1 MAPVIG
7 ELIAATC
14 EDPSVLSRIG
24 GSIGDAAR
32 DASSELAVMSPADAR
47 TWRARLIAA
56 VRAPIPPGL
65 RGVHGSWIEAGLD
78 GLPAR
83 VREALA
89 GSARDP
95 IDVWLVRWACAEIP
109 PLPPVDPA
117 LVAPREIEDAPKL
130 SADALVGWLANLG
143 ADQLAYALRGKPDAL
158 QAIAGNLGRDG
169 DRVVGAVRRITAPP
183 RAGSLGTTR
192 DAIARCR
199 GDAGADLL
207 LVIGARTI
215 APYTDPM
222 LRRQLVVR
230 LPRPRGLRVLAE
242 LRAHAGDPLDRAPA
256 WDALSTA

>member
-1 MAPVIG
+1 MIG
-7 ELIAATC
+7 ELIAASC
-14 EDPSVLSRIG
+14 EDPSVLARIG

-32 DASSELAVMSPADAR
+32 DASTELAVMSPTDAR

-83 VREALA
+83 VREALG

-95 IDVWLVRWACAEIP
+95 IEVWLVRWACTELP
-109 PLPPVDPA
+109 PLPPVDPS
-117 LVAPREIEDAPKL
+117 LVAPAEIEDAPKL
-130 SADALVGWLANLG
+130 SADALVAWLANLG
-143 ADQLAYALRGKPDAL
+143 ADQLAYALRSKPDAL
-158 QAIAGNLGRDG
+158 QAIAATLGREM
-169 DRVVGAVRRITAPP
+169 DRVVAAVRRITAPP
-183 RAGSLGTTR
+183 RAGALGTTR

-199 GDAGADLL
+199 GEAGADLL

-222 LRRQLVVR
+222 LRRQLAVR
-230 LPRPRGLRVLAE
+230 LPRPRGLLVLTE
-242 LRAHAGDPLDRAPA
+242 LRARAGDPIERAPA
-256 WDALSTA
+256 WDALASP